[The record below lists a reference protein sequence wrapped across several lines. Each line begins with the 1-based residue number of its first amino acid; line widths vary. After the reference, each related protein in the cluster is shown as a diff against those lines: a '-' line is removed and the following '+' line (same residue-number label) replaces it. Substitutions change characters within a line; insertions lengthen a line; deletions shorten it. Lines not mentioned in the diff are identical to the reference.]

1 MGKSIFEHQRHI
13 ENMRMRNGLESI
25 KDNIPGVVEKL
36 ENTGMSLKNQFSAV
50 SKMLDAFDTPEEQ
63 LALVEGQLKGL
74 ILLSDNLDLA
84 MKSDSSVV
92 RAQAQVADKN
102 LDVYHEGGVLQ
113 VMIEVGEKYPDDI
126 PQKLVDDTR
135 DMMERTG
142 LVDRFRAQGLSED
155 EINKAAKGLAGYAL
169 KNSDYIQDVKQDAGI
184 RSTPEVDED
193 AIDLWSGNTG
203 DDDYSVSKDDISL
216 DKALVNDSGDLNTP
230 QQTQPAPQE
239 QKIAPASLQF
249 N

>member
-1 MGKSIFEHQRHI
+1 MFEHQRHI

-63 LALVEGQLKGL
+63 LAAVEGQLKGL

-102 LDVYHEGGVLQ
+102 LDIHYERGVLRF
-113 VMIEVGEKYPDDI
+113 MLETGRNYPDDI
-126 PQKLVDDTR
+126 PQKLIDDTR

-142 LVDRFRAQGLSED
+142 LVDRFRAKGLSEE
-155 EINKAAKGLAGYAL
+155 EISEAAENLAGYAL
-169 KNSDYIQDVKQDAGI
+169 TNAEFIQDVKHDAGI
-184 RSTPEVDED
+184 HSAPEVDEV
-193 AIDLWSGNTG
+193 AVDLWSGNTG
-203 DDDYSVSKDDISL
+203 DDYSVSEDDISL
-216 DKALVNDSGDLNTP
+216 DKALVSGTGDLNTP
-230 QQTQPAPQE
+230 QQTQSAPQE
-239 QKIAPASLQF
+239 QKIAPASLHF